1 MEASLC
7 QDMKIVPL
15 KSVVYLASFYAYTF
29 KIKYIKVCPIS
40 YVWKIFHIGYIRGI
54 QMGW

>member
-29 KIKYIKVCPIS
+29 KIKYIKVCQLVMFEKSFIS
-40 YVWKIFHIGYIRGI
+40 AI
-54 QMGW
+54 